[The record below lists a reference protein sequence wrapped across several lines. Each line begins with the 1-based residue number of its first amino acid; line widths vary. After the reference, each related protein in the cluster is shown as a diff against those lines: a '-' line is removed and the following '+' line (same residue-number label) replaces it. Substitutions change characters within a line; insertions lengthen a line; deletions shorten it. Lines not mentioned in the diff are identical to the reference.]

1 MAASE
6 VVSAFE
12 RVPQLVILAV
22 ATLVLTAIQPVFVK
36 WVVNP
41 FDPQTADDK
50 ELQKV
55 HAFIGVDN
63 RPKGSLELGYEQI
76 DRITKNRELFRKES
90 CLYQKDNEKFE
101 DFKDFENLHFP
112 PSYGTLGLIRQ
123 TTGQALKRIDF
134 LVTQQ
139 MESQEQDDLEKYT
152 KNLLIALEIA
162 NGNTVI
168 RHEFAGIEIDVEGL
182 RSLFEKVATKS
193 AKDLKGRL
201 AIDTTGGTALH
212 TLAAAKASDRTEA
225 LIVYNN
231 ARVDRDRERCPSLQL
246 VEV

>member
-6 VVSAFE
+6 VVSA
-12 RVPQLVILAV
+12 VDWLDKVGILAG
-22 ATLVLTAIQPVFVK
+22 ATLGLSFFQPAFVK
-36 WVVNP
+36 RFVNP
-41 FDPQTADDK
+41 FDPQTADEK

-63 RPKGSLELGYEQI
+63 RPKGPLELGDEQK
-76 DRITKNRELFRKES
+76 DRITKNRELFRKKS
-90 CLYQKDNEKFE
+90 CLYQKDNEKF
-101 DFKDFENLHFP
+101 KDFEDFESLHFP

-123 TTGQALKRIDF
+123 TTGHALKRIDF

-139 MESQEQDDLEKYT
+139 MESKQKDDLEKYT
-152 KNLLIALEIA
+152 KILLTALEIA
-162 NGNTVI
+162 NGDTVI
-168 RHEFAGIEIDVEGL
+168 RHEYAGIEIDVEGL

-193 AKDLKGRL
+193 AKDLEGRL

-212 TLAAAKASDRTEA
+212 TLAAAKASEGTEA
-225 LIVYNN
+225 LLIYND
-231 ARVDRDRERCPSLQL
+231 ARVVRDRERYPSLQL

>member
-6 VVSAFE
+6 VVSDF
-12 RVPQLVILAV
+12 RRIPQLVILAV
-22 ATLVLTAIQPVFVK
+22 ATLVLTATQPVFIK

-41 FDPQTADDK
+41 FDPKIADAK

-55 HAFIGVDN
+55 HAFIGIDN
-63 RPKGSLELGYEQI
+63 KPKKSLELGDEQKR
-76 DRITKNRELFRKES
+76 RIINNRELFRKES
-90 CLYQKDNEKFE
+90 CLYQKDNKKLE
-101 DFKDFENLHFP
+101 DFKDFEDLHFSS
-112 PSYGTLGLIRQ
+112 SYGTLGLIRQ

-139 MESQEQDDLEKYT
+139 MESTDKDDLEKYT

-162 NGNTVI
+162 DADTVI
-168 RHEFAGIEIDVEGL
+168 RHEYAAIEIDVEGL

-193 AKDLKGRL
+193 AKGLEGRL

-225 LIVYNN
+225 LIIYND
-231 ARVDRDRERCPSLQL
+231 AWVVRDRERCPSLQL